1 MSNALYTF
9 IAIFNCIWHN
19 ILINFFFSENIML
32 GRPTI
37 QENSYASSFNSKKAV
52 DGSIETFSKVQE
64 REHSVWW
71 RVRLKR
77 YQAITDINITMDTG
91 TVRSTIW
98 VDALQW
104 QHCIF
109 KFF

>member
-1 MSNALYTF
+1 
-9 IAIFNCIWHN
+9 
-19 ILINFFFSENIML
+19 ML

-91 TVRSTIW
+91 TVRSTI
-98 VDALQW
+98 
-104 QHCIF
+104 C
-109 KFF
+109 

>member
-1 MSNALYTF
+1 
-9 IAIFNCIWHN
+9 
-19 ILINFFFSENIML
+19 ML